1 MMGNSNNSW
10 IDIRMFIDANND
22 DVIDQGTEENNY
34 FGEPQFWSQG
44 GNVNFNTWGG
54 VLRISTHG
62 ECNENGCDFSEEI
75 VIPGESYE
83 GPDFDAAGNGPGGN
97 GGGGD
102 GDDDG
107 FKNIN
112 AFFSNEAG
120 TFLGTTL
127 EWDLDPSINEGDIAG
142 FRVLLFEVAPTAD
155 GPRPAAVLAID
166 ATGNTLSSI
175 TIDQMLNGG
184 AGLTDITALAVE
196 SINVDITAE
205 GGTAITALTAAT
217 LTNDKAYVWFVEAYG
232 AGEDEDIGES
242 NDVFIAPAPP
252 Q

>member
-1 MMGNSNNSW
+1 MK
-10 IDIRMFIDANND
+10 AL
-22 DVIDQGTEENNY
+22 T
-34 FGEPQFWSQG
+34 
-44 GNVNFNTWGG
+44 
-54 VLRISTHG
+54 
-62 ECNENGCDFSEEI
+62 
-75 VIPGESYE
+75 
-83 GPDFDAAGNGPGGN
+83 

-112 AFFSNEAG
+112 AFFSNAAG

-142 FRVLLFEVAPTAD
+142 FRVLLFEV
-155 GPRPAAVLAID
+155 
-166 ATGNTLSSI
+166 
-175 TIDQMLNGG
+175 IDQMLNGG